1 MTANIEMEPTPPTVP
16 ATMWR
21 STNGSSDPE
30 TGFWEADGLN
40 RVRGGKSCA
49 DSPVTDPQLCRD
61 LP

>member
-40 RVRGGKSCA
+40 LVRGEKPCA
-49 DSPVTDPQLCRD
+49 DRSVADPEDCSD
-61 LP
+61 LS